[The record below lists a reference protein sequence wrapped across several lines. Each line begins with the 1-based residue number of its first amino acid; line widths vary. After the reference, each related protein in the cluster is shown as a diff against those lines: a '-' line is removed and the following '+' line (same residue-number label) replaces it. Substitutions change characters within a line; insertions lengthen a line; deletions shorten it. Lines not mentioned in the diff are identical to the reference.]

1 MEIVHLVIKRLE
13 IQSVVNFRI
22 VKIDDVAYEKF
33 NNLSIYDSIIDK
45 LFKSNN
51 MWNIVLIK

>member
-22 VKIDDVAYEKF
+22 VKIDDVAYEKLF
-33 NNLSIYDSIIDK
+33 NLSVYDNI
-45 LFKSNN
+45 LFTSQ
-51 MWNIVLIK
+51 

>member
-1 MEIVHLVIKRLE
+1 M
-13 IQSVVNFRI
+13 SFWI

-51 MWNIVLIK
+51 MWNIVFIK

>member
-1 MEIVHLVIKRLE
+1 M
-13 IQSVVNFRI
+13 SFWI
-22 VKIDDVAYEKF
+22 VKIDDVAYEEF

-45 LFKSNN
+45 LFKSKN